1 MKTKA
6 TLKTPVLLL
15 LVICFL
21 RVSARENVG
30 PKRTALLPQT
40 VKLTAACSQSGSRI
54 DLDINNVRT
63 KILGGGDMWWDLT
76 DPKYEIPKD
85 SKKHSLFAG
94 SLWIGGLSQGSN

>member
-40 VKLTAACSQSGSRI
+40 VKLT
-54 DLDINNVRT
+54 V
-63 KILGGGDMWWDLT
+63 
-76 DPKYEIPKD
+76 D
-85 SKKHSLFAG
+85 SYVSD
-94 SLWIGGLSQGSN
+94 N